1 MKTLLTSIGFS
12 VSLMMAGSA
21 SAFMIGG
28 VDVGGVD
35 TLLGQTGDLNE
46 NPSGSCPSGGSPV
59 SELCWVNNVLVGL
72 GYSATTYEESD
83 KVGGQVYSLI
93 DGSSTLIGFELGF
106 DSEYFLIKNSTWTG
120 LFRNTT
126 ELGWAVFDTAGLDTG
141 FNLPDLEKLE
151 ISHAAPLG
159 GTVSVPEPG
168 TLALLGLGLAAM
180 GARRKFRSA

>member
-1 MKTLLTSIGFS
+1 MKTLLKSLGFS

-106 DSEYFLIKNSTWTG
+106 D
-120 LFRNTT
+120 
-126 ELGWAVFDTAGLDTG
+126 
-141 FNLPDLEKLE
+141 
-151 ISHAAPLG
+151 
-159 GTVSVPEPG
+159 
-168 TLALLGLGLAAM
+168 
-180 GARRKFRSA
+180 